1 VGPCPEEAG
10 KKPVASLICMSSG
23 SIRRRRGEALL
34 LIRWGGAVTTET
46 RKLAAIL
53 AADVVGFS
61 RLTGADEAR
70 MSRG

>member
-1 VGPCPEEAG
+1 MVGRH
-10 KKPVASLICMSSG
+10 L
-23 SIRRRRGEALL
+23 RGAM
-34 LIRWGGAVTTET
+34 VET